1 MNSAIPELKKGFTT
15 GTCAQA
21 AAKGACIMLE
31 TREPVDEVNVET
43 PSGAWLKI
51 GLVEQYIGK
60 DFARCAVIK
69 DAGDDIDVTDGAKIC
84 AEVRISEKKGVAI
97 RGAEGVG
104 KVTKPGLAIGIGE
117 CAINPVPRQMII
129 KEIEKIMRSAECGV
143 RNDEKNENS
152 VIRIPNSTFE
162 RGIEVIISVPGG
174 KEMAKHTFNPRLGI
188 VGGISI
194 IGTTGIVE
202 PKSLDAYK
210 ASLSLELNVLKS
222 EGYKKVIF
230 VLGYVGEKFCK
241 EVLKLKEEPVIN
253 PSTRLRSLRINGECN
268 RTIKIGDY
276 VGFMLEECVKRK
288 IPEILLI
295 GHIGK
300 LIKVAN
306 GQFNTHYKFGD
317 NRVNSI
323 ARYAKLC
330 GADNNVVKDILG
342 QDTAEATIE
351 ILRKGKIMR
360 VFDRISQDVLNRLGE
375 FVKNKVII
383 DCIILSL
390 QGEVIGAEGI

>member
-1 MNSAIPELKKGFTT
+1 MRNNSTIRNPKSAFKKGFTT

-21 AAKGACIMLE
+21 AARGACIML
-31 TREPVDEVNVET
+31 TIQRPVDEVEVET
-43 PSGAWLKI
+43 PSGVRLKI
-51 GLVEQYIGK
+51 NLVGQYIGK
-60 DFARCAVIK
+60 DFAKCAVIK
-69 DAGDDIDVTDGAKIC
+69 DAGDDIDVTDGAKIY
-84 AEVRISEKKGVAI
+84 AEVRISAQKGVFI
-97 RGAEGVG
+97 KGAEGIG
-104 KVTKPGLAIGIGE
+104 KATKPGLAIGVGDW
-117 CAINPVPRQMII
+117 AINPVPRRMIL
-129 KEIEKIMRSAECGV
+129 KEVSQFLTKGREGL
-143 RNDEKNENS
+143 
-152 VIRIPNSTFE
+152 
-162 RGIEVIISVPGG
+162 EVTISVAQGR
-174 KEMAKHTFNPRLGI
+174 ELAKKTFNPKLGI

-241 EVLKLKEEPVIN
+241 ETLKLKEEPV
-253 PSTRLRSLRINGECN
+253 
-268 RTIKIGDY
+268 IKIGDY

-288 IPEILLI
+288 IKEVLLI